1 MRVARF
7 GEDRLGLLENES
19 MRDVTDWAFAHC
31 PRRVADPLIAFIRA
45 LERGKTPEGPVVA
58 SSGARLGPPIRQPGK
73 IVAAAANYLKH
84 TQEMNPGA
92 AAPGGVR
99 EKGFFLKAPSSI
111 IGPGEVVRLP
121 FADRR
126 IDHEAELAVIIGRPA
141 RGVGEREALEHVFG
155 YTCLLDITLRG
166 KEDRGL
172 RKSFDTFTPIGPCI
186 ATRDEVPDPNALA
199 IACRVNGELRQD
211 DSTRSMTLS
220 VAALIAWIS
229 SVMTLEPGDVIAPG
243 TPAGVGPIRPGDR
256 IDVSIE
262 RLGTLAVTVSAR

>member
-7 GEDRLGLLENES
+7 GEDRLGLLEGDAI
-19 MRDVTDWAFAHC
+19 RDVTDWAYANC
-31 PRRVADPLIAFIRA
+31 PRRTCDPLIAFIEARA
-45 LERGKTPEGPVVA
+45 RGEIPAGPVVLA
-58 SSGARLGPPIRQPGK
+58 DGARFGPPIRRPGK

-84 TQEMNPGA
+84 TQEMNPGVA
-92 AAPGGVR
+92 TPGGIR

-111 IGPGEVVRLP
+111 IGPGDAIRLP

-126 IDHEAELAVIIGRPA
+126 TDHEAELAVIIGRAA
-141 RGVGEREALEHVFG
+141 RGIDEREALEHVFG
-155 YTCLLDITLRG
+155 YTCLLDITVRG

-186 ATRDEVPDPNALA
+186 VTREEVPDPNALA
-199 IACRVNGELRQD
+199 ISCRVNGELRQN
-211 DSTRSMTLS
+211 DSTRSMTMP
-220 VAALIAWIS
+220 VPELIAWIS
-229 SVMTLEPGDVIAPG
+229 SVMTLEPGDVIATG
-243 TPAGVGPIRPGDR
+243 TPAGVGPIRAGDR